1 MSLRYASYRNRRLAR
16 KQPASPGKFA
26 VENHGTIVLV
36 RPLSRDGA
44 QWLQNTAPKDAQ
56 FFGDALCV
64 EPRYV
69 NGVLGAII
77 EAGGE
82 V

>member
-1 MSLRYASYRNRRLAR
+1 M
-16 KQPASPGKFA
+16 KFNI
-26 VENHGTIVLV
+26 ENHGSIVLV

-44 QWLQNTAPKDAQ
+44 QWLQDTAPEDAQ

-64 EPRYV
+64 EPRYIV
-69 NGVLGAII
+69 GVCEAII
-77 EAGGE
+77 EVGGE